1 MCLTHCR
8 FDFRKTFEFEVVE
21 KYSNAISDWE
31 VFKANTA
38 SVIRAK
44 IDDLISYFRVE
55 RDSSLLDV
63 FDELINYVH
72 CKQVL
77 AHLFF
82 SERQRKK
89 VCLMYTRMIC

>member
-1 MCLTHCR
+1 MLSLTRHR
-8 FDFRKTFEFEVVE
+8 FDFRKTFVFYVVE

-31 VFKANTA
+31 AFKVDMA

-44 IDDLISYFRVE
+44 IDDLISHFQVE

-63 FDELINYVH
+63 LDELINYVG

-77 AHLFF
+77 AHMFF
-82 SERQRKK
+82 ANVREKK
-89 VCLMYTRMIC
+89 YV